1 MKTRASHQLMSDSVC
16 FLGFLVVIVSF
27 NMLGCS
33 GQDDGFREIEVS
45 DNSSEEP
52 ESEIELQS
60 SDIGA
65 AETTGAQQGEDVDS
79 ESVAVD
85 ATVTPSQG
93 MEPTEASND
102 QASDADDSLSE
113 VQADAGSGQAPTGD
127 DAAVESEPMPTP
139 NVNSEESLAS
149 LDSNASPTLDSEN
162 PDADPEAE
170 SAEETDPSENAKPNR
185 PRSLEE
191 EMAAMR
197 AKLLGLSDDAAG
209 GEPREIKLLIP
220 NKEFSR
226 DEKTGALRITFDDID
241 LLKVLNM
248 EPVPVDA
255 DKHLPNWLTE
265 LDGQRIVLRGWM
277 FPTVKSEGIKR
288 FLFVRDNGICC
299 FGRMAKLYDKLGV
312 TLKEGETTRYIEG
325 RPFDVVGTFVLDPW
339 ILDDELDLLY
349 HIEDAEVLEH

>member
-1 MKTRASHQLMSDSVC
+1 MFNISESNASYQLMSDSVR
-16 FLGFLVVIVSF
+16 FLTLLAVVVSIS
-27 NMLGCS
+27 MLGCS
-33 GQDDGFREIEVS
+33 SRDDAFREIEVS
-45 DNSSEEP
+45 DNSVEDSETDASPQADDAASEE
-52 ESEIELQS
+52 S
-60 SDIGA
+60 SD
-65 AETTGAQQGEDVDS
+65 AELNEGVDPETVVVDQTASQGEP
-79 ESVAVD
+79 A
-85 ATVTPSQG
+85 
-93 MEPTEASND
+93 EPIEASNT
-102 QASDADDSLSE
+102 QAEASSGQDPGEDTSDAE
-113 VQADAGSGQAPTGD
+113 
-127 DAAVESEPMPTP
+127 EEPVPTP
-139 NVNSEESLAS
+139 SVNSEESLAS
-149 LDSNASPTLDSEN
+149 AEGSDSRPAESEN
-162 PDADPEAE
+162 SEADPASEKDD
-170 SAEETDPSENAKPNR
+170 ETEQPEKTKPSPA
-185 PRSLEE
+185 RSLEE

-197 AKLLGLSDDAAG
+197 AKLLGLPDDAAG

-220 NKEFSR
+220 NKEFVR

-277 FPTVKSEGIKR
+277 FPTVKSEGIQR

-349 HIEDAEVLEH
+349 HIEDAKVLDQ